1 MFGCRKNLEAEI
13 VLFDK
18 IDFNSGEYKLV
29 FYGGEGGII
38 ENYFNFYIDDSKT
51 LNQIKKQWI
60 FSKKS
65 EIYSCGYSYNMVL
78 VKKESEVFS
87 KQINIECEYMSGW
100 VYFPKDFLLKH
111 KKSFK
116 KINE

>member
-51 LNQIKKQWI
+51 LNQIKNNGFFQKNQKYILADIVIIW
-60 FSKKS
+60 F
-65 EIYSCGYSYNMVL
+65 
-78 VKKESEVFS
+78 
-87 KQINIECEYMSGW
+87 
-100 VYFPKDFLLKH
+100 
-111 KKSFK
+111 
-116 KINE
+116 